1 MRSMMKRS
9 LALTTAFGVC
19 FLIGC
24 ANPEKQTLPQ
34 DFTLGAKDESVVIG
48 RLVLDPVNAPL
59 PFFANLIKM
68 GLAVRNE
75 ATQTDYTLVC
85 DGTTLDSEF
94 FALLP
99 PGQYRLL
106 HVRDSRAAWFKTASG
121 DWALPQPPAGSAIP
135 SRAINWL
142 LPFRIPYPRFEVRAG
157 EVQYLGTIRFLG
169 AGDASSLLGGGNW
182 LVENESTKTIKSF
195 RERYP
200 RITQPVVM
208 AAMVEG
214 SRRVEPS
221 YAALYFDRGYTHAD
235 KGQYDQ
241 AISYL
246 TKALEYDP
254 RHVRAY
260 TERGY
265 AYDRKGQYDQ
275 AISDHTK
282 ALEINPSYANAYNNR
297 GYAYFQK
304 GQYDQAI
311 SDLSKA
317 LELRPSYAAAYLNLG
332 NVRARTGQYDQAISD
347 FTKALEIDPKFGWA
361 YNNRGTAY
369 ADKGQYDQAIS
380 DFTRALKI
388 DPRSATTYGN
398 RGEAYFR
405 KGQYDQAISD
415 LTKALEINPRN
426 ADVYSYRARS
436 YYSLKDH
443 DKAWIDVRKAQEL
456 GANIDP
462 RFLKDLREAS
472 GREN

>member
-1 MRSMMKRS
+1 
-9 LALTTAFGVC
+9 
-19 FLIGC
+19 
-24 ANPEKQTLPQ
+24 
-34 DFTLGAKDESVVIG
+34 LGAKDESVVIG
-48 RLVLDPVNAPL
+48 RLVLDPVKQPL
-59 PFFANLIKM
+59 PFFANLIRM
-68 GLAVRNE
+68 GLVVTNE
-75 ATQTDYTLVC
+75 ATQIDYTLVC
-85 DGTTLDSEF
+85 DGTALDSEF
-94 FALLP
+94 FVSLP
-99 PGQYRLL
+99 PGQYRFL
-106 HVRDSRAAWFKTASG
+106 HVRDSRVGWVKTASG
-121 DWALPQPPAGSAIP
+121 DWVPGGP
-135 SRAINWL
+135 SSGTFTLNWL

-169 AGDASSLLGGGNW
+169 AGRDSSLLGGGSW
-182 LVENESTKTIKSF
+182 LIEDESAKTIKSF

-200 RITQPVVM
+200 RITQTVVM
-208 AAMVEG
+208 AAMLEG

-221 YAALYFDRGYTHAD
+221 NAALYFDRGYAHED

-282 ALEINPSYANAYNNR
+282 ALEINPRYANAYNNR

-311 SDLSKA
+311 SDLTEA
-317 LELRPSYAAAYLNLG
+317 LKLEPRYAAAYLNLG
-332 NVRARTGQYDQAISD
+332 NVYARKGQYDQAISDFTKALEINPRYGWAYNNRGTTFVDKGQYDQAISD
-347 FTKALEIDPKFGWA
+347 FTKALEIDP
-361 YNNRGTAY
+361 
-369 ADKGQYDQAIS
+369 S
-380 DFTRALKI
+380 
-388 DPRSATTYGN
+388 SATTYGN

-415 LTKALEINPRN
+415 LTKALETNPRDAEPLYN
-426 ADVYSYRARS
+426 YRARS
-436 YYSLKDH
+436 YYSLREF
-443 DKAWIDVRKAQEL
+443 DKAWGDVRKAQES

-462 RFLKDLREAS
+462 TFLKDLREAS
-472 GREN
+472 GREK